1 MSAGRRQ
8 WRGSDGAYR
17 GCTAVVCRG
26 RAPRLA
32 QDVRRG
38 RGGGGPA
45 FRLPADF
52 GGRARFA
59 GPSDAFGCIVTGLL
73 SRGRLCILASDARV
87 ARAMTPRQKRSR
99 AEENMMLWRDDAV
112 SGRRSD
118 LAFNTCRDRA
128 ATASLGS
135 L

>member
-1 MSAGRRQ
+1 MSAAG
-8 WRGSDGAYR
+8 GA
-17 GCTAVVCRG
+17 GAALPSAFPPILVTA
-26 RAPRLA
+26 P
-32 QDVRRG
+32 D
-38 RGGGGPA
+38 
-45 FRLPADF
+45 LPA
-52 GGRARFA
+52 RTPL
-59 GPSDAFGCIVTGLL
+59 PSDAFGCIVTGLL